1 MNYQKEKTK
10 IIPLYIAS
18 KRKTNLG
25 INLTKAVK
33 DLYPENYKTLVK
45 DIENDT
51 KKMEKYPMLLD

>member
-18 KRKTNLG
+18 KRITNLG

>member
-1 MNYQKEKTK
+1 MNYEKEKTE

-18 KRKTNLG
+18 KRITNLG

-45 DIENDT
+45 DIESDT
-51 KKMEKYPMLLD
+51 KKWKNTPCS